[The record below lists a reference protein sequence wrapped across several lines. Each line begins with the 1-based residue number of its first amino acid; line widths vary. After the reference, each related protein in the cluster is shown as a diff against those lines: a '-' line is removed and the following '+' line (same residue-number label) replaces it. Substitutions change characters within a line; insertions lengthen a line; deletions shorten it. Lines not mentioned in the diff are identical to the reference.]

1 MVVTPITI
9 ESIEKN
15 LREHRHETAR
25 RHCLLALQKPA
36 TERKQL
42 SLLLHQAYRQ
52 LGDMPSACELLEH
65 LSPENDDERLAIT
78 LLLAEDFHLVSSY
91 DFYRGSKYADAGLTG
106 EEYEVMQQKRAFEYF
121 AKAIAL
127 ATTDARRRQVADVL
141 MRCNRKAEAKLIQPT
156 AVSVELTVVTIAPAQ
171 TGILSGILHYAA
183 GGLATR
189 CTITLGLAVDVT
201 HTEPNT
207 YLEPVM
213 GNKVRIGKQQS
224 ITTVTDEHGRFRF
237 DTVPA
242 GRHEFLAVSLDPKQ
256 YAICTRFLAH
266 NIIVTAGEEVSLKLT
281 VDEWQSAPPRE
292 ITNPFHVELL
302 RNGVS
307 YNLVH
312 QEILGNPFYFNFDR
326 QPVSFTLP
334 AGVPANGYSFLLLSS
349 AELDQPQPFQLTG
362 NIMTF
367 FTELPQC
374 TDRVFALYQAEK
386 GQAEQVRIP
395 PLVLAPD
402 ADGQT
407 ATVNTGRATFRLP
420 FGEGTDSLPPLL
432 AVCGENDVWRGQGRF
447 ILPDGV
453 SITGRKTEVLDCG
466 PLVLVVRVSY
476 TLSNGKSY
484 AVEFTAHRDEAYLLT
499 REICLDVP
507 GMAFEFSLPE
517 FSGGRGFLHW
527 TPESGNRHW
536 SDLTAET
543 RELARLQESVA
554 WWIPPQGFGYAMTPA
569 DLNSDVYIGIFTIRR
584 GEWIDR
590 KFASITNGPTDNY
603 ELDWPYPEMVGSTVS
618 MITVHTTT
626 EGDAYF
632 RFKAFDGE
640 RRWGILAST
649 FERNDGPFK
658 EISAV
663 QHKNSSPRLQI
674 FKDWHLDMQDGHQR
688 PSVVISRDMLREARE
703 KMADPIMGPY
713 WQKIVQGLIPG
724 PVAGV
729 RFAIE
734 GDPLV
739 AWRMKCELVD
749 VAQIRAKMTLLGRDF
764 SDMYSPVGA
773 RPITPWA
780 EQYDLIA
787 ASGVFTPAEEQL
799 VRSFLM
805 LMGHMYMETDHMNW
819 KFNGRNTNFEAD
831 RIDVVG
837 AVALTF
843 SSNPDSAVFIPH
855 VSECLANTLRI
866 YTTPGS
872 GKWYENPACYY
883 LSSLKCRMNL
893 AFHLAKHG
901 FLDPTKLPR
910 IKDFLSWGI
919 NLATPRFPTS
929 YELLT
934 AGATDAEYRT
944 ATQARRIPPIGDHAH
959 LGLWFTEF
967 HAMMAS
973 LLRESDPAFA
983 DLLLWSYQSGGA
995 DGGYFGNIPLMFSQ
1009 LKANDL
1015 QPVAE
1020 QTLSSR
1026 ILEGFGT
1033 IFRGNFNQKNEFYL
1047 LFKLGPGGYR
1057 YQRTEGSI
1065 IMFADGKPLIYDG
1078 GEAGE
1083 TWRHSTLSFHDT
1095 HMPLAPGHI
1104 ERFQSFPGV
1113 DFTQGV
1119 NPKALNPGEPVF
1131 LSDLCDDYLVDVAY
1145 ARFNEPNPENSRSML
1160 WVKDEYVIMHDELD
1174 FKREIT
1180 THWHLQV
1187 VADKETGNAADGYR
1201 FVGRYGTDLQVLLPN
1216 QTFSAE
1222 LIESVRMLEY
1232 NIPPEKTFTLRH
1244 LQLTRETPDHFLA
1257 VLCPLSP
1264 GKQELSA
1271 KEIRQDGR
1279 TLGVTVHGKGIDD
1292 TILLSRKGMKASVD
1306 DLQFA
1311 GRYATVVRR
1320 ADHTEYTLLDGASLV
1335 TPEITIESNGP
1346 AVFVSIP
1353 KAGGHSEVMLR
1364 GQGGVNITREGKMT
1378 FLRCDNAS
1386 TTVILP

>member
-1 MVVTPITI
+1 MVFTPTSI
-9 ESIEKN
+9 ESIAEY
-15 LREHRHETAR
+15 LRERRYETAR
-25 RHCLLALQKPA
+25 RRCLLALQGPT
-36 TERKQL
+36 TERKQF

-52 LGDMPSACELLEH
+52 LGDMPSACELLEQ
-65 LSPENDDERLAIT
+65 LSPENDDERLGIL
-78 LLLAEDFHLVSSY
+78 LLLAEDFHLVSHY
-91 DFYRGSKYADAGLTG
+91 DFYRGSKYAEVGLTG
-106 EEYEVMQQKRAFEYF
+106 EEYEVMQQKRASEYF
-121 AKAIAL
+121 AEARAL
-127 ATTDARRRQVADVL
+127 ATTDARRRQVADML
-141 MRCNRKAEAKLIQPT
+141 IQCNRKAEAKSILPMT
-156 AVSVELTVVTIAPAQ
+156 LLEEPVVVVEAPAQ
-171 TGILSGILHYAA
+171 TGALSGILHYAD
-183 GGLATR
+183 GSLATA

-201 HTEPNT
+201 HADPNS
-207 YLEPVM
+207 YLEPDM
-213 GNKVRIGKQQS
+213 GNKIRIGKQQS
-224 ITTVTDEHGRFRF
+224 VTTVTDEHGRFRL
-237 DTVPA
+237 DTIPA
-242 GRHEFLAVSLDPKQ
+242 GRHEFLAVSLDPEQ
-256 YAICTRFLAH
+256 NAICTRFLAH
-266 NIIVTAGEEVSLKLT
+266 DISVTAGEEVSLELT

-292 ITNPFHVELL
+292 ITNPFQLELL

-307 YNLVH
+307 YKLVH
-312 QEILGNPFYFNFDR
+312 QEILGNPFYFHFYR

-334 AGVPANGYSFLLLSS
+334 AGIPASVTSFLLLSS

-362 NIMTF
+362 NVLTF
-367 FTELPQC
+367 FAELPQC
-374 TDRVFALYQAEK
+374 TDRVFALYQAENC
-386 GQAEQVRIP
+386 QAEQVHIP
-395 PLVLAPD
+395 NLVLSPD

-407 ATVNTGRATFRLP
+407 GTVNTGRATFRLP
-420 FGEGTDSLPPLL
+420 YGEGTDPLPPLL
-432 AVCGENDVWRGQGRF
+432 AVCGENGVWRGQGRF
-447 ILPDGV
+447 VLPDGV
-453 SITGRKTEVLDCG
+453 SITGRKTEVLDSG
-466 PLVLVVRVSY
+466 PLVLVIRVSY
-476 TLSNGKSY
+476 TLSNGKKY
-484 AVEFTAHRDEAYLLT
+484 AAEFTAHRDEAYLLT
-499 REICLDVP
+499 REVCPDVP
-507 GMAFEFSLPE
+507 GMEFEFSLQE

-527 TPESGNRHW
+527 TPENINRHW
-536 SDLTAET
+536 SDLTAEA

-554 WWIPPQGFGYAMTPA
+554 WWIPPQGFGYAMTPD
-569 DLNSDVYIGIFTIRR
+569 DLNSDEYIGVFTIRR

-618 MITVHTTT
+618 MITAHTNA

-640 RRWGILAST
+640 RRWGILVST

-658 EISAV
+658 EISVV
-663 QHKNSSPRLQI
+663 QHKNSSPRLQL
-674 FKDWHLDMQDGHQR
+674 FKDWHLDVQDGHQR
-688 PSVVISRDMLREARE
+688 PSVVISRDKLCETRK
-703 KMADPIMGPY
+703 KMTDPVMGPY
-713 WQKIVQGLIPG
+713 WQKIVHGRIPG
-724 PVAGV
+724 PVTGV
-729 RFAIE
+729 RFAVE

-739 AWRMKCELVD
+739 AWRMKCELVE
-749 VAQIRAKMTLLGRDF
+749 VAHIRAKMTLLGRDF

-787 ASGVFTPAEEQL
+787 ASGIFTPEEEQL

-843 SSNPDSAVFIPH
+843 SSNPDSTVFIPH
-855 VSECLANTLRI
+855 VSECLANTLHV

-883 LSSLKCRMNL
+883 LTSLKCRMNL
-893 AFHLAKHG
+893 AFHLSRHG

-910 IKDFLSWGI
+910 IKDFLSWGVI
-919 NLATPRFPTS
+919 LATPRFPTS

-934 AGATDAEYRT
+934 AGATDEEYRS

-959 LGLWFTEF
+959 LGLWYLEF

-973 LLRESDPAFA
+973 LFRESDPAFA
-983 DLLLWSYQSGGA
+983 DLLLWAYQSGGA

-1009 LKANDL
+1009 LNAEDL
-1015 QPVAE
+1015 QPAPE
-1020 QTLSSR
+1020 HTLNSR
-1026 ILEGFGT
+1026 ILQGFGT
-1033 IFRGNFNQKNEFYL
+1033 VLRGNFNRENEFYL

-1083 TWRHSTLSFHDT
+1083 AWRHSTLSFHDT
-1095 HMPLAPGHI
+1095 HMPLAAGHI
-1104 ERFQSFPGV
+1104 ERFQTFPGV

-1160 WVKDEYVIMHDELD
+1160 WVKDEYVIMHDDLD

-1187 VADKETGNAADGYR
+1187 VADQETGNAIDGYR
-1201 FVGRYGTDLQVLLPN
+1201 FVGRYGTDLQVLLPD

-1222 LIESVRMLEY
+1222 SVESVHMLEY
-1232 NIPPEKTFTLRH
+1232 NIPLEETFALRH

-1257 VLCPLSP
+1257 VLRPLPP

-1271 KEIRQDGR
+1271 TEIRQNGR
-1279 TLGVTVHGKGIDD
+1279 TLGVTVKGEGIDD
-1292 TILLSRKGMKASVD
+1292 TILLSRKGMETSVAGM
-1306 DLQFA
+1306 QFA

-1320 ADHTEYTLLDGASLV
+1320 ADRTEYTLLDGASLV
-1335 TPEITIESNGP
+1335 TPDIAIESDGP

-1353 KAGGHSEVMLR
+1353 KDGGTSEVVLR
-1364 GQGGVNITREGKMT
+1364 GQGEVKITRAGKMT
-1378 FLRCDNAS
+1378 VLRGDDAS
-1386 TTVILP
+1386 TRVILP